1 MNASRGFVSCIAAAG
16 AIAACSLPASAGDL
30 NLEVAGQGP
39 GELTLRWSGAEPNR
53 QMAILYGEDLGLSR
67 SIRVCEGTWIG
78 MSGVRLVR
86 VVSTRS
92 AGSGSVTGSASPDA
106 CGGYLQLMVLNNT
119 YVCQTS
125 NVVQIS
131 N

>member
-1 MNASRGFVSCIAAAG
+1 MPSFQRLRWTLATLAMILVPSLALAGDVTLDVSGACPG
-16 AIAACSLPASAGDL
+16 AIT
-30 NLEVAGQGP
+30 
-39 GELTLRWSGAEPNR
+39 LTWNGAEPNR
-53 QMAILYGEDLGLSR
+53 QMAILYGERLGLSR

-78 MSGVRLVR
+78 MSGVLLVR

-92 AGSGSVTGSASPDA
+92 TGSGAVSGAVSQNA

-125 NVVQIS
+125 NVVQIPE
-131 N
+131 